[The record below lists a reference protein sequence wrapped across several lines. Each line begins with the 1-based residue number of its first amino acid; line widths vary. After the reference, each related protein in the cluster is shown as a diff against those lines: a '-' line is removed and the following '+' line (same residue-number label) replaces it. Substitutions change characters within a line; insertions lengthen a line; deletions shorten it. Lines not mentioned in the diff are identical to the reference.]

1 MNYLTSV
8 EVGKIVHVAAY
19 QIRLFLGTANHEDFS
34 GDAKASILA
43 FHQDPNEFSD
53 EILLEKGAHVDDAH
67 QYPVRIELR
76 GINPKGA
83 AQVVAKGIWG
93 VARKKALTVLRR
105 ELVHPTKPL
114 ALRIAGSSSFEFN
127 RAGVDKSLPI
137 HFLRTSWKKVLDQM
151 QYKPGRFIDSYTNRI
166 VIAADGDGTI
176 YDGPKTTHLPLLKD
190 SPVFAPMMKYLQ
202 AGGIFMLVSGN
213 DLGRSFKRL
222 IAGIP
227 PEYHCQLLVAANG
240 GADLACVGEGIKPM
254 LIKDYDTKALQYIE
268 HDYQQ
273 PLLDIIYIGDDGSP
287 DGNDRAAF
295 ETVGPNR
302 SFLVSTIEDTKV
314 LLEKWMYERK
324 IDIT

>member
-1 MNYLTSV
+1 MDS
-8 EVGKIVHVAAY
+8 
-19 QIRLFLGTANHEDFS
+19 
-34 GDAKASILA
+34 
-43 FHQDPNEFSD
+43 
-53 EILLEKGAHVDDAH
+53 AHH
-67 QYPVRIELR
+67 YPVRIELR

-93 VARKKALTVLRR
+93 PARKRALTVLRR
-105 ELVHPTKPL
+105 ELSHQSKPL
-114 ALRIAGSSSFEFN
+114 AIRIAGSSSFEFN

-137 HFLRTSWKKVLDQM
+137 HFLRTCWKDVLDQM
-151 QYKPGRFIDSYTNRI
+151 KYKPGRFIDSYKNRI

-176 YDGPKTTHLPLLKD
+176 YDGPKTTHLPLLQE
-190 SPVFAPMMKYLQ
+190 SPVFVPVIKYLQ

-227 PEYHCQLLVAANG
+227 EEYHSRLLVAANG
-240 GADLACVGEGIKPM
+240 GADLACVGEGVKPE
-254 LIKDYDTKALQYIE
+254 LIKGYHTKALGFIE

-295 ETVGPNR
+295 EAVGPNR
-302 SFLVSTIEDTKV
+302 SFLVSTLQDTTM
-314 LLEKWMYERK
+314 LLEKWMQER
-324 IDIT
+324 IGDQHE